1 MRLIWKLVVLCCLA
15 SPLLHSQDSITLQL
29 VPTLKHPA
37 FETVFLVNG
46 SYAVKFYEILPEKF
60 APRFHYLIQPV
71 QLHSNNGFS
80 RITSLT
86 DQWLNSPFV
95 TIPKKDTAYLHP
107 LFLRHQL
114 DSLDEKGFRQYIQ
127 DEELVLDSI
136 SYSIINRNFDYPD
149 DYVKYNEL
157 IKDTYKDVAWRK
169 ISDFV
174 MEHPEYV
181 DSIEQL
187 KTTYRAEHYQTYVDS
202 LLQPFYMGQT
212 EITNAQ
218 YREFIHYLRDSI
230 ATALLYQHLG
240 PIDGWYLTNVPKK
253 NLYTVAQMPDK
264 EIIAE
269 YGYNFDYIKNHPEI
283 FINEDYLP
291 VFKSMYYPQAERF
304 YIRRELDVRQ
314 FNYVYPDGTSINCYP
329 DTLVWWKDSTFKD
342 FEALANMYFWHPAYD
357 NYPVVG
363 LSVQQQLAYCS
374 WKTRQLNHYSND
386 KSIQYRVALPQVF
399 HYEMALKTGLSKSF
413 LNEVDANTRH
423 FLTYKRSPEA
433 AFAHIQRVAISP
445 EHVLLKNPEREKFK
459 KWLYAHYTSPIFDL
473 LSSVA
478 ETSSVQPLN
487 RHSETALQL
496 GGHRSLGIVDPE
508 ENTFNTLFYQEIIG
522 SQSSSSCRGF
532 RTIVYVTK
540 SR

>member
-1 MRLIWKLVVLCCLA
+1 MSCLA
-15 SPLLHSQDSITLQL
+15 PSLLHSQDSITLQL

-46 SYAVKFYEILPEKF
+46 SYAVKSYEKLPEKF
-60 APRFHYLIQPV
+60 APRFHYLIQPA
-71 QLHSNNGFS
+71 QLRSNNGFS

-86 DQWLNSPFV
+86 DQWLNSQFV
-95 TIPKKDTAYLHP
+95 TIPKKDTQTVFPY
-107 LFLRHQL
+107 FIHQL
-114 DSLDEKGFRQYIQ
+114 MDSTDKHAFEDFMIRESLFR
-127 DEELVLDSI
+127 DSVT
-136 SYSIINRNFDYPD
+136 YNFYERKTEYLD
-149 DYVKYNEL
+149 DYVKYNGY
-157 IKDTYKDVAWRK
+157 IADRYKDVAWRK

-174 MEHPEYV
+174 MENPEYI

-240 PIDGWYLTNVPKK
+240 PIDGWYLTNVPK
-253 NLYTVAQMPDK
+253 NNRSIVAQMPEK

-269 YGYNFDYIKNHPEI
+269 YGYNFDYIKNHPEVFQNEN
-283 FINEDYLP
+283 FIP
-291 VFKSMYYPQAERF
+291 VFKSMYYPQPERF
-304 YIRRELDVRQ
+304 YIRREWDVRQ

-342 FEALANMYFWHPAYD
+342 FEALASMYFWHPAYD

-363 LSVQQQLAYCS
+363 LSIQQQLAYCS
-374 WKTRQLNHYSND
+374 WKTRQLNYYSND

-399 HYEMALKTGLSKSF
+399 HYEMALKTGLSKNF

-445 EHVLLKNPEREKFK
+445 EHVLLKNRESEKFK
-459 KWLYAHYTSPIFDL
+459 KWLYAHYTSPIYDL

-478 ETSSVQPLN
+478 ETSSVLPLN
-487 RHSETALQL
+487 RQSETALQL

-508 ENTFNTLFYQEIIG
+508 ENSFNTLFYQEIIG